1 MKNLTLLDVKGSL
14 IQETFKCTSDG
25 NFTAG
30 NLTCVKE
37 NSHGRHNEPQ
47 FWEVQRILV
56 IVLFLSIL
64 IGNSIVLVA
73 VAISK
78 RKSRMNFFI
87 KQLAFADLL
96 VGVFSVLPDLIQR
109 FTIHWYAG
117 EVMCKIVRF
126 GMGTVTYG
134 STFVLVA
141 LSIDRL
147 DAIARPL
154 GFSDSWRRPRLMIA
168 VSWILAC
175 LCSIPFPILFKSDHC
190 YINLTPNEWKIYL
203 TVISC
208 VVFFIPA
215 IIIGICY
222 SAMIYIIWLHTR
234 GVPKSGGD
242 KKVHE
247 SDKPLNAKSGFQI
260 EKKPITYKDSKLM
273 RGRETRMSSRGI
285 IPQAKIRT
293 IKMTFIIIFV
303 FILCWSPYFIFNLLT
318 VYQVTSVIES
328 TGALHSFIQSL
339 APLNS
344 AANPVIYGVFSTR
357 ICRQLRRFRI
367 IRCVLMRLG
376 CCVADDVD
384 PRRRLYTDPPT
395 TSFTQCTYISR
406 HRGPR
411 QEISNDTA
419 LSSAEEGKDLCDLVL
434 STAPSQNQMTAMT
447 KIR

>member
-1 MKNLTLLDVKGSL
+1 MTNLTLLDEKGGL
-14 IQETFKCTSDG
+14 IQETFKCDSTR
-25 NFTAG
+25 NFSAE
-30 NLTCVKE
+30 NITCIQE
-37 NSHGRHNEPQ
+37 NSHGRHEHYGEPQ
-47 FWEVQRILV
+47 FWGEQRILV
-56 IVLFLSIL
+56 IVLLLSIL

-73 VAISK
+73 VAVSK

-109 FTIHWYAG
+109 FTVHWYAG

-175 LCSIPFPILFKSDHC
+175 LCSIPFAVLFKTDTC
-190 YINLTPNEWKIYL
+190 YINLTPKEWEIYL

-260 EKKPITYKDSKLM
+260 DKKPISYKDSKLM

-303 FILCWSPYFIFNLLT
+303 FILCWSPYFVFNLLT
-318 VYQVTSVIES
+318 VYHVIPVNKS
-328 TGALHSFIQSL
+328 TMALHSFIQSL

-344 AANPVIYGVFSTR
+344 AANPIIYGVFSTR
-357 ICRQLRRFRI
+357 ICRQLRNWAYSSIFSWI
-367 IRCVLMRLG
+367 FKAIPNNKVCSHEIRMLHAR
-376 CCVADDVD
+376 
-384 PRRRLYTDPPT
+384 
-395 TSFTQCTYISR
+395 
-406 HRGPR
+406 
-411 QEISNDTA
+411 
-419 LSSAEEGKDLCDLVL
+419 
-434 STAPSQNQMTAMT
+434 
-447 KIR
+447 